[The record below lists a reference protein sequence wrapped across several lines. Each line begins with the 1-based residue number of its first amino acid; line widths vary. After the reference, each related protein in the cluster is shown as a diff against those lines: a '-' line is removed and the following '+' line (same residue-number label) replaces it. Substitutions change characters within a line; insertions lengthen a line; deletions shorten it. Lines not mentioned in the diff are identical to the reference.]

1 MTALASRILVLAAIG
16 YVAVCLLVFI
26 RQRAMMFHP
35 TALSDD
41 AMGALAK
48 ETGMS
53 RWTSAGGEPL
63 GWMAPGDPADV
74 PVLIF
79 QGNTGHALERLG
91 LIGHL
96 RTAGARGRIYILD
109 YPGYGSRPGAPSERR
124 LTEAAVGALDAMPGP
139 VIVAGESLGTGV
151 AAQAAKIR
159 PEKIRGLLLVTP
171 FDSMSAAAAHHYPW
185 FPVRLLLLDRF
196 DSVNALKSFS
206 GPVAIVFGTADG
218 TTPPDGALRL
228 AASLT
233 GPKKLWEVPGAGHN
247 DAAPNLPAA
256 QWREI
261 WNFLTAGR

>member
-1 MTALASRILVLAAIG
+1 MTALASRILVLAALG

-53 RWTSAGGEPL
+53 RWTSADGQPL
-63 GWMAPGDPADV
+63 GWTAPGDPADV

-91 LIGHL
+91 LIEHL
-96 RTAGARGRIYILD
+96 RTAGARGQIFILD
-109 YPGYGSRPGAPSERR
+109 YPGYGSRPGTPSERS
-124 LTEAAVGALDAMPGP
+124 LTKAAIRALDAMSGP

-159 PEKIRGLLLVTP
+159 PDKIRGLLLVTP

-196 DSVNALKSFS
+196 DSVKALKSFA
-206 GPVAIVFGTADG
+206 GPVAIIFGTADE
-218 TTPPDGALRL
+218 TTPPDGARRL
-228 AASLT
+228 FASLT
-233 GPKKLWEVPGAGHN
+233 GPKKLWEVPGTGHN
-247 DAAPNLPAA
+247 DATSNLSDAE
-256 QWREI
+256 WREI
-261 WNFLTAGR
+261 WGFLTTGR